1 MHECRCW
8 DTAGASAVGRR
19 TGDTAVTAG
28 GEGGQ
33 HSAPTPSLGAGCSQL
48 YPSGRRGAG
57 TPSSGAWG
65 CIPFIGVQP
74 WMGGMLQGPPAGR
87 GSQVQ
92 IVLPLF
98 TKHWMMWRFIQSNLC
113 SGDLAGHGASSLLSS
128 CAQPCIPLSPCVL
141 AGVQDSPPSPC
152 QGFRPAHCHRLTAP
166 GQIPQGKTPTPCCA
180 GAGEYRE
187 AKPPGSHGRV
197 LLGRL
202 SSTSL
207 PRRSAKSFALNPD
220 LQRAGARGS
229 ARFWF
234 EERRGPHSAL
244 FEIPVRTG
252 WDISCGA
259 HPGHPRAGAAR
270 PPGGTR
276 NPRTWARVPGEGTR
290 GRVGAQVLGEG
301 WVRREGGCRYLGKVG
316 RQVPREGGCTGTVGV
331 GTQGW

>member
-1 MHECRCW
+1 
-8 DTAGASAVGRR
+8 
-19 TGDTAVTAG
+19 
-28 GEGGQ
+28 
-33 HSAPTPSLGAGCSQL
+33 
-48 YPSGRRGAG
+48 
-57 TPSSGAWG
+57 
-65 CIPFIGVQP
+65 
-74 WMGGMLQGPPAGR
+74 MLQGPPAGR

-92 IVLPLF
+92 TVLPLF

-202 SSTSL
+202 PSTSL

-244 FEIPVRTG
+244 FGVAQRSLRGQVGTFPVVPT
-252 WDISCGA
+252 
-259 HPGHPRAGAAR
+259 PGTLGPGPRGHQVA
-270 PPGGTR
+270 PGTHGR
-276 NPRTWARVPGEGTR
+276 GRGYPGKVPGEGWVHRYSGKGGCT
-290 GRVGAQVLGEG
+290 GRVGAGTWGRWVDRYPEKVGVQGRWVWVPRDGECTGTWGRSVHRYPGTVDTQVPT
-301 WVRREGGCRYLGKVG
+301 EGGHTGIQGWWMHRYLGKVKAHIPG
-316 RQVPREGGCTGTVGV
+316 MVSAQVPTARGHAGSHRGGHTG
-331 GTQGW
+331 GW